1 MEEIL
6 QEKILY
12 HIKKY
17 QAYSAQLTLN
27 KKSLILEDIKPPV
40 PMAGIVGGIIGSLI
54 GKYLENKLIK
64 KHKGFELNIK
74 DIIVIENIKIGLNKK
89 VIQITDKS
97 SNEYKMTVKNPQQWI
112 DEILLAKRNA

>member
-1 MEEIL
+1 MEDIL

-17 QAYSAQLTLN
+17 KAYSSQLTLN
-27 KKSLILEDIKPPV
+27 KQSLILEDIKPPV
-40 PMAGIVGGIIGSLI
+40 PMAGIVGGILGMLI
-54 GKYLENKLIK
+54 GKFLVDKLIK

-74 DIIVIENIKIGLNKK
+74 DIIAIENIKIGLNKK